1 MKMQFH
7 ARHRTIVSFD
17 HDGSRTL
24 IPPLCLAPPYAHEKD
39 LLREAWRR
47 ENFEYLIGLIVVD
60 WSPIFSDFKRA
71 RLNWERLEELIAD
84 FLAHSRTETQEN
96 RPQLP
101 CWWS

>member
-60 WSPIFSDFKRA
+60 DDFQKGEA
-71 RLNWERLEELIAD
+71 Q
-84 FLAHSRTETQEN
+84 H
-96 RPQLP
+96 
-101 CWWS
+101 